1 MYLILTAAAAV
12 ATTIVWYAKLPD
24 NRYRLGFLSLMYWGA
39 TLMWT
44 VDHVIAYLQEGGPVF
59 DLSAGA
65 FLLGV
70 IVILA
75 GLIIW
80 LVALLAADPKKV
92 LRKALLKG

>member
-12 ATTIVWYAKLPD
+12 AATLVWYVKLPD
-24 NRYRLGFLSLMYWGA
+24 RRSRLGFLSLMYWGA

-44 VDHVIAYLQEGGPVF
+44 VDHVLAYIQEGGPVF
-59 DLSAGA
+59 DTSFSA
-65 FLLGV
+65 FLLG
-70 IVILA
+70 IVVVLA

-80 LVALLAADPKKV
+80 LIRLLAADPKKV